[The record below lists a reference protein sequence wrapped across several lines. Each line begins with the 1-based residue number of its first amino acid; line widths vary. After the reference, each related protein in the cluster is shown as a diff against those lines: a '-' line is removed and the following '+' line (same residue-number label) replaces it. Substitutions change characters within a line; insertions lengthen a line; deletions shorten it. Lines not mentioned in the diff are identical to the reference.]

1 MAFDHIHF
9 DDTTQYGRI
18 LRRALST
25 NESADDQ
32 LADVMSLIESMID
45 GDGSQDAHYTEVTV
59 RFAFPSNA
67 IAHAAFNELASAYA
81 KTSGNGAV
89 TNSRA
94 ARDQLF
100 AFLRG

>member
-1 MAFDHIHF
+1 MAFTHIHF
-9 DDTTQYGRI
+9 DETTQYGRI
-18 LRRALST
+18 LRQMLRT
-25 NESADDQ
+25 NEQGDDQ
-32 LADVMSLIESMID
+32 LSDIMSLVQSMID
-45 GDGSQDAHYTEVTV
+45 GDGSQDSHFTEVTV
-59 RFAFPSNA
+59 RFGFPSNA
-67 IAHAAFNELASAYA
+67 LAHAAFNELASAFA